1 MKRLL
6 SFCAAV
12 VVGLVFGAA
21 SDLQQRDSSMF
32 DFKYEM
38 ESLPTAQDL
47 DGDGLADFK
56 PYNGD
61 TWLTASG
68 LGYAIFDCSQ
78 PNRYIGSDT
87 ASGTVGG
94 AWQGYGASEQTG
106 FTFETRLRVTA

>member
-6 SFCAAV
+6 SFCAAIAA
-12 VVGLVFGAA
+12 GLVFGAA
-21 SDLQQRDSSMF
+21 SDLQQRDSSTF

-56 PYNGD
+56 LYNGD

-68 LGYAIFDCSQ
+68 LSALH
-78 PNRYIGSDT
+78 
-87 ASGTVGG
+87 
-94 AWQGYGASEQTG
+94 QGWVCAQNY
-106 FTFETRLRVTA
+106 